1 MLASTYRRSCSSV
14 DIRYDRRM
22 ARDVALNLAENIRQL
37 REARGLTQEQAS
49 QLSSV
54 PRPTWATLES
64 GSSNP
69 TLAVLVKIA
78 SALQVSI
85 EELIG
90 PPRQVGRVYR
100 REELH
105 ARRRSGVSVRRLLP
119 EKLAGL
125 EIERMELPAGTHLRG
140 VPHTPGTREYLTCER
155 GSVTLSA
162 GGETFELGPGDVVVF
177 RGDQKHAYHNPG
189 SRDAVAYSVV
199 ALAPAGG

>member
-1 MLASTYRRSCSSV
+1 
-14 DIRYDRRM
+14 M
-22 ARDVALNLAENIRQL
+22 ARDVALNLSENIRQL
-37 REARGLTQEQAS
+37 REVRGLTQDQAS
-49 QLSSV
+49 RLAEM

-69 TLAVLVKIA
+69 TLSVLVKIS

-90 PPRQVGRVYR
+90 PQRSMGRIYR
-100 REELH
+100 REEL
-105 ARRRSGVSVRRLLP
+105 RTRNRGGITVRKLLP
-119 EKLAGL
+119 EKLVGL

-155 GSVTLSA
+155 GAVQLSA
-162 GGETFELGPGDVVVF
+162 GGETFDLSPGDVVVF

-189 SRDAVAYSVV
+189 ARESVAYSFV

>member
-1 MLASTYRRSCSSV
+1 
-14 DIRYDRRM
+14 M

-37 REARGLTQEQAS
+37 REARSLTQDQAS
-49 QLSSV
+49 QLSAV

-69 TLAVLVKIA
+69 TLAVLVKVA

-90 PPRQVGRVYR
+90 PPRSIGRIYR
-100 REELH
+100 KAELH
-105 ARRRSGVSVRRLLP
+105 ARQRTGVTVRRLLP

-125 EIERMELPAGTHLRG
+125 EIERMELPAGCHLRG

-155 GSVTLSA
+155 GAVVLTA
-162 GGETFELGPGDVVVF
+162 GGETFELSPGDVVVF

-189 SRDAVAYSVV
+189 ARDAVAYSVV
-199 ALAPAGG
+199 AIAPAGG

>member
-1 MLASTYRRSCSSV
+1 
-14 DIRYDRRM
+14 M

-37 REARGLTQEQAS
+37 REARSLTQEQAS
-49 QLSSV
+49 QLSGV

-69 TLAVLVKIA
+69 TLAVLVKVA

-90 PPRQVGRVYR
+90 PPRQVGRIYR
-100 REELH
+100 KEELH
-105 ARRRSGVSVRRLLP
+105 ARQRTGVHVRRLLP

-125 EIERMELPAGTHLRG
+125 EIERMEIPPGGHLRG

-155 GSVTLSA
+155 GSVILSA

-177 RGDQKHAYHNPG
+177 RGDQKHAYRNPG
-189 SRDAVAYSVV
+189 TKETVAYSVV
-199 ALAPAGG
+199 AIAPAGH

>member
-1 MLASTYRRSCSSV
+1 
-14 DIRYDRRM
+14 M
-22 ARDVALNLAENIRQL
+22 ARDVAVNLSENVRQL

-49 QLSSV
+49 QLSGV

-69 TLAVLVKIA
+69 TLAVLVKVA

-90 PPRQVGRVYR
+90 PPRQVGRVFR
-100 REELH
+100 RDELP
-105 ARRRSGVSVRRLLP
+105 ARTRTGVHVRRLLP

-125 EIERMELPAGTHLRG
+125 EIERMELPAGGHLRG

-155 GSVTLSA
+155 GTVVLSA
-162 GGETFELGPGDVVVF
+162 GGETFELAPGDVVVF

-189 SRDAVAYSVV
+189 ARDAVAYSVV
-199 ALAPAGG
+199 ALAPAGH

>member
-1 MLASTYRRSCSSV
+1 MC
-14 DIRYDRRM
+14 IRDR
-22 ARDVALNLAENIRQL
+22 
-37 REARGLTQEQAS
+37 EQAS
-49 QLSSV
+49 RLAEV
-54 PRPTWATLES
+54 PRPTWATVES

-69 TLAVLVKIA
+69 TLGVLVKIS

-90 PPRQVGRVYR
+90 PPRQVGRIYR
-100 REELH
+100 RDEL
-105 ARRRSGVSVRRLLP
+105 RTRSRSGVTVRKLLP

-125 EIERMELPAGTHLRG
+125 EIERMDLPAGTHLRG

-155 GSVTLSA
+155 GAVQLSA

-189 SRDAVAYSVV
+189 TRDAVAYSFV